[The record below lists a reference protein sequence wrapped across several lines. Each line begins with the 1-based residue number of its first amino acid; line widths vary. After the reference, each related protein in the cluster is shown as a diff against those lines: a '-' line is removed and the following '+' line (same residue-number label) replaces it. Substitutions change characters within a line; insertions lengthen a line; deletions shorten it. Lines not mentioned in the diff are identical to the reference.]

1 MSIQVKSKVK
11 QSNTLLDKVGLK
23 KTNSRMSLLD
33 LLSKNKR
40 PLSVNELTSKLSV
53 DKVTVYRMLEVMKKK
68 GLIRPVDTGE
78 RESKY
83 EILDQDNDH
92 HHIICISCKKVS
104 DFTGCDAEG
113 LIKKALIQVKD
124 FKQITH
130 HSFDLFGICNTCT
143 KK

>member
-40 PLSVNELTSKLSV
+40 PLSVNELTLKLSV

-104 DFTGCDAEG
+104 DFTGCDAES